1 MLLILFFCLFLS
13 IPLIEIGLFIQ
24 IGSEIG
30 ILATLALIIT
40 TALIGSLLV
49 RAQGQAALTQARTD
63 LSQGIAPIT
72 SVIDGVGLLVAGL
85 MLITPGFFTDMLG
98 FLCLI
103 PQCRRAICHYLFKLF
118 TKRASYR
125 THHQNRQGEETI
137 LEGEFH
143 YTPQKS
149 ETISEQ
155 DPGKKADK

>member
-30 ILATLALIIT
+30 VLATLALIIT

-49 RAQGQAALTQARTD
+49 RAQGKAALNQARTD
-63 LSQGIAPIT
+63 LSQNIAPIM

-85 MLITPGFFTDMLG
+85 MLITPGFFTDMVG

-103 PQCRRAICHYLFKLF
+103 PQCRRFICQYLFKLF
-118 TKRASYR
+118 TSKASYHA
-125 THHQNRQGEETI
+125 HHRNEHGEETI
-137 LEGEFH
+137 LEGEYH
-143 YTPQKS
+143 YTPPKPEKFS
-149 ETISEQ
+149 
-155 DPGKKADK
+155 KADLEKKGDN